1 MALQLTRQLLIET
14 IMNNKDIECCW
25 KIFETVFCSIFLKA
39 LEDEDGDTENI
50 QIQLSTDSST
60 RKGGKAKGQGNLAI
74 DLAQSI

>member
-1 MALQLTRQLLIET
+1 
-14 IMNNKDIECCW
+14 MNNKDIECW
-25 KIFETVFCSIFLKA
+25 KILNVFLFNLFKA

-50 QIQLSTDSST
+50 QIQLSTDAST